1 MVRCKFK
8 CVSKIGNEDGFRVK
22 MEPVYCGSKE
32 NDEFFKWTPYGQ
44 FEIGTINLNT
54 SEQFCEGQEYY
65 IDINQV

>member
-1 MVRCKFK
+1 
-8 CVSKIGNEDGFRVK
+8 

-44 FEIGTINLNT
+44 FEIGTINLNA

-65 IDINQV
+65 IDISQA